1 MICSVAIHEQS
12 PASIA
17 SDEAR
22 SIREWIKEQPGFGG
36 GYHAQD
42 SQTLKSV
49 SITVWDP
56 KDSMMALR
64 DHTGPP
70 GGDHNGLARDIRCGG
85 GILGRVPSIHRIADK
100 VSLLGSRR
108 RASGSGIMLIGGKG
122 Q

>member
-1 MICSVAIHEQS
+1 MICRVAIHEQS

-49 SITVWDP
+49 SITVWDS
-56 KDSMMALR
+56 KESMMALKDR
-64 DHTGPP
+64 TPP
-70 GGDHNGLARDIRCGG
+70 GGPVGLTTDWQE
-85 GILGRVPSIHRIADK
+85 LYDV
-100 VSLLGSRR
+100 VEEF
-108 RASGSGIMLIGGKG
+108 
-122 Q
+122 